1 MMYWV
6 IFPAMYRDGAVL
18 SAVPDVGPQDFEYDL
33 GKPLLKGYPKREDAI
48 MCFDTNYPDRIK
60 LYDILPA
67 LDSVLVV
74 NSKVK
79 DVFEAS
85 GCKDVEYLPITI
97 WDHQN
102 AVASSNYF
110 IVNPLGGVDF
120 IDMDK
125 SAYSMSSLDEG
136 QIYSIDNLVINEK
149 EIPADAKLFRAK
161 TKMDQIF
168 ISDEIRKS
176 LEVAGIKG
184 YKLLQADGWDGL
196 DI

>member
-1 MMYWV
+1 MFGRW
-6 IFPAMYRDGAVL
+6 
-18 SAVPDVGPQDFEYDL
+18 
-33 GKPLLKGYPKREDAI
+33 DA
-48 MCFDTNYPDRIK
+48 
-60 LYDILPA
+60 L
-67 LDSVLVV
+67 
-74 NSKVK
+74 
-79 DVFEAS
+79 EGS
-85 GCKDVEYLPITI
+85 GCKDIEYLPITI

-102 AVASSNYF
+102 TAVSSNYF
-110 IVNPLGGVDF
+110 ILNPLGGVDF

-125 SAYSMSSLDEG
+125 SAYSMSSLNEG

-149 EIPADAKLFRAK
+149 AIPADAKLFRAE

-176 LEVAGIKG
+176 LEAAGIKG